1 VIGVDAGGAP
11 QEAAPGS
18 PNVDFGRLGEL
29 LSSGEIELET
39 FRIAVD
45 LVGQAKRL
53 FHDVRK
59 IANILAQV

>member
-11 QEAAPGS
+11 QEAAPDS

-53 FHDVRK
+53 SHDVRK
-59 IANILAQV
+59 IADTLAQV